1 MKTINSILHF
11 DLRPWLD
18 KNNKPEDY
26 YFPELRLT
34 PSIQEEFITHFST
47 EFSIPAFSIKIKYYQ
62 RLIDNSITD
71 FLNGII
77 SETENESD
85 NLIAFKLKKANG
97 KIKSLL
103 TEINDLILLKDY
115 DLNLIA
121 SKHSDFSTDRL
132 QKEATYIFQYMLTTL
147 IKCYLEIQSHFSTHI
162 HKDDILGIADI
173 YSLILNRPASEY
185 IFIREIQSVSIAPV
199 ELKKKT
205 KNSECLSFTYTKL
218 QKESPN
224 LNNLFNSLKFALT
237 TLKAGIIVGS
247 GSASFEIIRDL
258 VEKLPFMIT
267 PRWLKTKCQPIAI
280 RNVVEFLIAVIGKTE
295 TYNKSYDIGGPN
307 VLSYKEMLL
316 RFAKIR
322 GLKRRIVIVPVMTP
336 KISSYWLYF
345 VTSTSYAL
353 AKNLVNSMKI
363 EVICKPNN
371 LAMLLGIKLID
382 YDTSIQL
389 AFDKIEQNQVLSSWK
404 DAQTSDII
412 SKGISKF
419 IEVPVNGCFKDIR
432 KMKVENCDVSL
443 DKIWAI
449 GGKTGWYY
457 GNWLWEVRGFL
468 DQIAGG
474 VGMRRGRKSATEIYS
489 GEALDFWRVLIANK
503 EEKRLLLYAEM
514 KLPGEAWQEFK
525 IDENNM
531 LIQTAPFRPL
541 GLLGRLYWYS
551 VLPFHGLIFKGMIN
565 KIAAIN

>member
-1 MKTINSILHF
+1 MKILLTGVTGYIAQRLLPVLLKNGHEVICCV
-11 DLRPWLD
+11 RD
-18 KNNKPEDY
+18 KNRFNNKNQ
-26 YFPELRLT
+26 LASKL
-34 PSIQEEFITHFST
+34 SIIEV
-47 EFSIPAFSIKIKYYQ
+47 
-62 RLIDNSITD
+62 D
-71 FLNGII
+71 FLNHESLQQIPNDIDVAYYLIHSMSTQKGDFENMEEICASNFKNRIEQTNVKQVIYLSGI
-77 SETENESD
+77 SNADE
-85 NLIAFKLKKANG
+85 L
-97 KIKSLL
+97 
-103 TEINDLILLKDY
+103 
-115 DLNLIA
+115 
-121 SKHSDFSTDRL
+121 SKHLSSR
-132 QKEATYIFQYMLTTL
+132 K
-147 IKCYLEIQSHFSTHI
+147 
-162 HKDDILGIADI
+162 
-173 YSLILNRPASEY
+173 N
-185 IFIREIQSVSIAPV
+185 V
-199 ELKKKT
+199 ETVLS
-205 KNSECLSFTYTKL
+205 NS
-218 QKESPN
+218 N
-224 LNNLFNSLKFALT
+224 FALT

-295 TYNKSYDIGGPN
+295 TYNMSYDIGGPN

-371 LAMLLGIKLID
+371 LAVLLGIKLID

-412 SKGISKF
+412 SKGISQF
-419 IEVPVNGCFKDIR
+419 IEVPINGCFKDIR

-457 GNWLWEVRGFL
+457 VNWLWEVRGLL

-474 VGMRRGRKSATEIYS
+474 VGMRRGRKSTTEIFS

-503 EEKRLLLYAEM
+503 EDKRLLLYAEM
-514 KLPGEAWQEFK
+514 KLPGEAWLEFK
-525 IDENNM
+525 IDEDNY
-531 LIQTAPFRPL
+531 LIQTATFRPT

-551 VLPFHGLIFKGMIN
+551 VLPLHGLIFKGMIN